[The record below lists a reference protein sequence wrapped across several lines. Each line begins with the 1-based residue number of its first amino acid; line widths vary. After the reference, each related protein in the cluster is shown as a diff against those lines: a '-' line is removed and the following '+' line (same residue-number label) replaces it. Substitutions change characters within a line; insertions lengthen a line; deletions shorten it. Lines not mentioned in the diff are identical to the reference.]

1 LLYWYLICDD
11 SERRIVAPLPQHL
24 THSAFSRGF
33 HVRLITR
40 HLATAALLAALS
52 LTVPAVVGAG
62 GPPSNAAVASASSVR
77 IDNFGRV
84 DEHYYRGAQP
94 EGRDYADLAALGVKT
109 VINLTSYDAEPN
121 ERSLTEQAGMSYVQI
136 PMTGHEPPTA
146 AQLAQFLGIVN
157 DSARQP
163 VYVHCVGGR
172 HRTGVMTAAYRMAT
186 DGWTSDR
193 AFREMKQYKFGFDFM
208 HSEFKDFVFRYHPD
222 KLAAAATGVTP
233 GPPSREGRATRSQP
247 TASEGVPPAAE

>member
-1 LLYWYLICDD
+1 
-11 SERRIVAPLPQHL
+11 
-24 THSAFSRGF
+24 
-33 HVRLITR
+33 VRLITR

-52 LTVPAVVGAG
+52 LTAPAVLRAGA
-62 GPPSNAAVASASSVR
+62 PRSNAAVASASNVR

-121 ERSLTEQAGMSYVQI
+121 EQSLTEQAGMRYVQI
-136 PMTGHEPPTA
+136 PMTGHVPPTA
-146 AQLAQFLGIVN
+146 AQLEQFLGIVN
-157 DSARQP
+157 DPTKQP

-186 DGWTSDR
+186 DAWTSDQ
-193 AFREMKQYKFGFDFM
+193 AFREMKQYKFGFDFL

-222 KLAAAATGVTP
+222 KRAATVAALTP
-233 GPPSREGRATRSQP
+233 GQPPRATP
-247 TASEGVPPAAE
+247 VPSKAGESGQPAAE